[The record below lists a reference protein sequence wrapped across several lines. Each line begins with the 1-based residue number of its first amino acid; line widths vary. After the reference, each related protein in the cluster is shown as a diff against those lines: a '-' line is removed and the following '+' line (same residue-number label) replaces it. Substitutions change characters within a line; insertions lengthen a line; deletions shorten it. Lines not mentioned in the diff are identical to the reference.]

1 MIVPICSRVWSAL
14 NKSDIWLHFPVFSRS
29 WPRQNGN
36 PQMTRSTSCP
46 LNDHQIKSGK
56 SDVHYGM
63 NILCKPVVFNIL
75 QHSQLAYWDAL
86 HISGT
91 PEARGRALPSS
102 LYFCSSSTNLQNPQ
116 IHYPC
121 GFHTTRFHENMSQT
135 FTADTR
141 FQDETASNVSL
152 KRGSRWWP
160 KSLPLQS
167 LTSPQLLLRFAQAF
181 LDCQFQWE
189 ISFQQIT
196 WQRWANLNNSN
207 DRPPWNFISDSGMTL
222 LHICPRV
229 RSNMHNAHSRFWL
242 IFAKMCFVF

>member
-56 SDVHYGM
+56 SDVYYGM
-63 NILCKPVVFNIL
+63 NILCKPVVFNIP

-86 HISGT
+86 HISGA

-102 LYFCSSSTNLQNPQ
+102 LYFCSSSTNLQNTQ

-167 LTSPQLLLRFAQAF
+167 FTSSELPLRFAQAF
-181 LDCQFQWE
+181 LDCHFQWE

-196 WQRWANLNNSN
+196 WQRLVQFRW
-207 DRPPWNFISDSGMTL
+207 F
-222 LHICPRV
+222 
-229 RSNMHNAHSRFWL
+229 
-242 IFAKMCFVF
+242 

>member
-56 SDVHYGM
+56 SDVYYGM
-63 NILCKPVVFNIL
+63 NILCKPVVFNIP

-86 HISGT
+86 HISGA

-102 LYFCSSSTNLQNPQ
+102 LYFCSSSTNLQNTQ

-141 FQDETASNVSL
+141 FQDKTASNVSL

-167 LTSPQLLLRFAQAF
+167 LTSSQLLLRFAQAF
-181 LDCQFQWE
+181 LDCHFQWE

-196 WQRWANLNNSN
+196 WQRLVQFWGFQEQTHMVS
-207 DRPPWNFISDSGMTL
+207 
-222 LHICPRV
+222 
-229 RSNMHNAHSRFWL
+229 RSCL
-242 IFAKMCFVF
+242 

>member
-56 SDVHYGM
+56 SDVFYYGM
-63 NILCKPVVFNIL
+63 NILCKPVVFNIP

-86 HISGT
+86 HISGA

-102 LYFCSSSTNLQNPQ
+102 LYFCSSSTNLQNTQ

-167 LTSPQLLLRFAQAF
+167 LTSSQLLLRFAQAF
-181 LDCQFQWE
+181 LDCQVSMGVQFSTDYLATVGPILMIPIADPHEILIPIQW
-189 ISFQQIT
+189 
-196 WQRWANLNNSN
+196 WKKVAL
-207 DRPPWNFISDSGMTL
+207 
-222 LHICPRV
+222 
-229 RSNMHNAHSRFWL
+229 
-242 IFAKMCFVF
+242 